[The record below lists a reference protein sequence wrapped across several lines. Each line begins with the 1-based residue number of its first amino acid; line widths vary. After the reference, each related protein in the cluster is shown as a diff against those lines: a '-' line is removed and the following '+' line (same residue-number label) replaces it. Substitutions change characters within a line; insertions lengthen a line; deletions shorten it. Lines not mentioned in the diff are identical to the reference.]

1 MACMDHVCT
10 NPKCD
15 WQSCDNVPRYEACPK
30 CGSPVQSSCDED
42 FHDHAEDRA
51 EEPEED

>member
-42 FHDHAEDRA
+42 PDPEPG
-51 EEPEED
+51 EEYDP